1 MHRIG
6 QQNAV
11 VIHYLV
17 ARQTSDDIMWPM
29 IESKLS
35 VLGDMG
41 VGADDFKSAE
51 ASNYSVPDGDKE
63 SGQTDI
69 MSFFTAKS
77 RNERRDDNSGQCSK
91 KIKLDG

>member
-6 QQNAV
+6 QQNSV

-17 ARQTSDDIMWPM
+17 ARRTSDDAMWPM

-51 ASNYSVPDGDKE
+51 ASNYSVPE
-63 SGQTDI
+63 SETNLGQTNI
-69 MSFFTAKS
+69 MNFFTAKS
-77 RNERRDDNSGQCSK
+77 RGGERSDGDGHCSK
-91 KIKLDG
+91 KPKLDC